1 MSTPASPVP
10 YGTPNIEWFMGLR
23 DRTDDGRVMMVNLMR
38 YHERAQ
44 YADGTDGGASGKEA
58 DDRYAPT
65 EVLADIGA
73 RVMLHGDVLDQPHG
87 SPAWDR
93 VGIVDYPS
101 RWEFVKMQKRPDFS
115 AKHEHKAAGM
125 KETIV
130 MACVPRPAADAAGE
144 GRPARL
150 LVQVLRRAE
159 GVDAV
164 PVLDLPVLSHMDV
177 EATVLGDGRAWD
189 EVRIYSAEGTAAGAV
204 DPALLA
210 VPAGAAEAFVL
221 MMHGDINRFR

>member
-1 MSTPASPVP
+1 MSTPSSPVP
-10 YGTPNIEWFMGLR
+10 YGTPNFEWFAGLR

-44 YADGTDGGASGKEA
+44 YADGSDGGASGKEA

-65 EVLADIGA
+65 DVLADIGA

-87 SPAWDR
+87 SPTWDR
-93 VGIVDYPS
+93 IGIVDYPS
-101 RWEFVKMQKRPDFS
+101 RWEFLKMQKRPDFS

-130 MACVPRPAADAAGE
+130 MACVPRPATHAAGE

-150 LVQVLRRAE
+150 LLQVLRRAE
-159 GVDAV
+159 GVGPDAV
-164 PVLDLPVLSHMDV
+164 PVAGLPLLSHMDV

-189 EVRIYSAEGTAAGAV
+189 EVRIYAAEGDA
-204 DPALLA
+204 DPALLD

-221 MMHGDINRFR
+221 VMHGDINRFR